1 MLDCL
6 NEEQLKPAID
16 TDGAILVTAGAGS
29 GKTRLLTERI
39 SYLIKDK
46 GINPYNILAITFT
59 NKATNEMKERILKAC
74 PTAGDLWI
82 STFHSMCARILRE
95 NIANLS
101 GFNRF
106 FTIYDTSD
114 KDKLIK
120 KIVTSLGFETDK
132 VKDYAHE
139 IDTAKNLGFDPD
151 EYYKLIEYKS
161 DAINIR
167 NVYAEYQAEL
177 RNNNALDF
185 DDLLVKTLELFKY
198 CPDVLKHYQARFKY
212 IHIDEFQDTNVV
224 QYKIA
229 KYLAGGHKNIF
240 VVGDEDQ
247 CIYGWRGANIENIMN
262 FRQDFLN
269 VKCYKLERNYRSTKN
284 VLNIANK
291 LIKNNSARIEK
302 VLWTENEEGELPVY
316 FTSYDEVK
324 EAEYVAGS
332 IYNLINRGVQPN
344 QISILF
350 RMSAL
355 SRLIEE
361 KLLSYNIP
369 YVVSGIFKFFERAE
383 IKNVLAYLRLTVNPK
398 DNESLKRIINFPK
411 RGIGNAS
418 VDKIEALAKEKGI
431 SMLDVVLNDY
441 AELPKA
447 LNEKLE
453 SLRYVYN
460 NLPDKSEGIYNFAD
474 EVVKL
479 AEINSAYN
487 KLEEEDADRLL
498 NISQL
503 MQSIKSFEAQNENC
517 ELSDYLESITLQSS
531 IDETDDE
538 TNSVSVSTIHAAKG
552 LEFDYVYIMGAEEGL
567 FPISRAL
574 DSQDE
579 IEEERRLMYV
589 AITRAKKRV
598 YITNTKSRFL
608 YHERSQTL
616 PSRFLKEMDL
626 IKKPEPAYGQ
636 SSYSESGYSTYSYNK
651 YGGNSYSGYGG
662 GYNSSNSWQGGANGY
677 SNKQSYGNYNKTT
690 TMHSYADETNNYA
703 SKTSANVSSNLQ
715 DLMVKKLNNQK
726 SKFDD
731 YTVGTQVL
739 HPKFGVGTI
748 INANLGGTSPDVT
761 INFGSFGNKTLSLS
775 MAPLQILKKS
785 Q

>member
-39 SYLIKDK
+39 SYLIKEK
-46 GINPYNILAITFT
+46 GVSPHNILAITFT

-74 PTAGDLWI
+74 PNAGDLWI
-82 STFHSMCARILRE
+82 STFHSMCAKILRE
-95 NIANLS
+95 NISNLD

-120 KIVTSLGFETDK
+120 KIVTSLGLETDK
-132 VKDYAHE
+132 VKDYASQ
-139 IDTAKNLGFDPD
+139 IDKAKNLGFNPD

-161 DAINIR
+161 DAQNIR

-177 RNNNALDF
+177 KNNNALDF
-185 DDLLVKTLELFKY
+185 DDLLVKTLELFKTSAN
-198 CPDVLKHYQARFKY
+198 VLKHYQARFKY
-212 IHIDEFQDTNVV
+212 IHIDEFQDTNLV

-229 KYLAGGHKNIF
+229 KFLAGEHKNIF

-247 CIYGWRGANIENIMN
+247 CIYGWRGANIENIVN

-269 VKCYKLERNYRSTKN
+269 VKCYKLEQNYRSTKN
-284 VLNIANK
+284 ILNIANK
-291 LIKNNSARIEK
+291 LIKNNTSRIEK
-302 VLWTENEEGELPVY
+302 VLWTENEEGENPVY
-316 FTSYDEVK
+316 FTAYDEVK

-332 IYNLINRGVQPN
+332 IYNLINRGIEPN
-344 QISILF
+344 QIAVLF

-418 VDKIEALAKEKGI
+418 IDKIEAIAKSNGI
-431 SMLDVVLNDY
+431 SMLEVVLNNY
-441 AELPKA
+441 SELPKA
-447 LNEKLE
+447 LNDKLDG
-453 SLRYVYN
+453 LRLVYN
-460 NLPDKSEGIYNFAD
+460 NLPEPTEGIYNFA
-474 EVVKL
+474 EEIVKL
-479 AEINSAYN
+479 ADIYSAYN
-487 KLEEEDADRLL
+487 KLEDEDADRLL

-503 MQSIKSFEAQNENC
+503 MQSIKSFEAQNPNC
-517 ELSDYLESITLQSS
+517 ELSDYLESITLQNSL
-531 IDETDDE
+531 DETDDE
-538 TNSVSVSTIHAAKG
+538 TNSVSVSTIHASKG

-574 DSQDE
+574 DSEQE

-589 AITRAKKRV
+589 AITRAKKQV
-598 YITNTKSRFL
+598 YLTNTKSRFL
-608 YHERSQTL
+608 YHDRSYAL
-616 PSRFLKEMDL
+616 ASRFISEMDL
-626 IKKPEPAYGQ
+626 ASKKPDVVNTWRQENNYGL
-636 SSYSESGYSTYSYNK
+636 SGYGKNYGGGFNNYNSNKQGSY
-651 YGGNSYSGYGG
+651 GNSYT
-662 GYNSSNSWQGGANGY
+662 
-677 SNKQSYGNYNKTT
+677 NYNKSTSINNYT
-690 TMHSYADETNNYA
+690 DDMNNYA
-703 SKTSANVSSNLQ
+703 NKTSENVSNNLQ

-726 SKFDD
+726 TNFSS

-748 INANLGGTSPDVT
+748 INANLTSNSPDVT
-761 INFGSFGNKTLSLS
+761 VDFGKFGNKTLSLS

-785 Q
+785 

>member
-39 SYLIKDK
+39 SYLINECKID
-46 GINPYNILAITFT
+46 PYNILAITFT
-59 NKATNEMKERILKAC
+59 NKATNEMKERILKFC
-74 PTAGDLWI
+74 PNAGLNLWI
-82 STFHSMCARILRE
+82 STFHSLCARILRD
-95 NIANLS
+95 NISNLE

-120 KIVTSLGFETDK
+120 KIVTNLGFDTDK
-132 VKDYAHE
+132 VKEFAHE
-139 IDTAKNLGFDPD
+139 IDNAKNLGFSPE
-151 EYYKLIEYKS
+151 EYYQIIEYKS
-161 DAINIR
+161 DALNIKQ
-167 NVYAEYQAEL
+167 VYAEYQAEL
-177 RNNNALDF
+177 KNNNALDF
-185 DDLLVKTLELFKY
+185 DDLLVKTLELFKT
-198 CPDVLKHYQARFKY
+198 CPNVLEHYQNRFRY
-212 IHIDEFQDTNVV
+212 IHIDEFQDTNLV
-224 QYKIA
+224 QYKLA
-229 KYLAGGHKNIF
+229 KMLAGKHKNIF

-284 VLNIANK
+284 ILNIANK
-291 LIKNNSARIEK
+291 LIKNNTSRIEK
-302 VLWTENEEGELPVY
+302 VLWTENEEGDKPVY
-316 FTSYDEVK
+316 FTAYDEVK

-332 IYNLINRGVQPN
+332 IYNLINRGIQPN
-344 QISILF
+344 QIAILF

-361 KLLSYNIP
+361 KLLSYNLP

-383 IKNVLAYLRLTVNPK
+383 IKNVLAYLRLTVNKK

-418 VDKIEALAKEKGI
+418 IDKIEAIAKEKGV
-431 SMLDVVLNDY
+431 SMLDVVMSQNSD
-441 AELPKA
+441 LPKA
-447 LNEKLE
+447 LNDKLY
-453 SLRYVYN
+453 SLREVYG
-460 NLPDKSEGIYNFAD
+460 NLTEKSDSIYDFA
-474 EVVKL
+474 EKVVKL
-479 AEINSAYN
+479 AGINGAYN
-487 KLEEEDADRLL
+487 KNDDEDADRLL

-503 MQSIKSFEAQNENC
+503 MQSIKSFENQNPNC

-531 IDETDDE
+531 VDETDDVQ
-538 TNSVSVSTIHAAKG
+538 NSVSVSTIHASKG

-574 DSQDE
+574 DNSDE

-589 AITRAKKRV
+589 AITRAKQKV
-598 YITNTKSRFL
+598 FITNTKSRYL
-608 YHERSQTL
+608 YHDRSYAM
-616 PSRFLKEMDL
+616 PSRFIAEMDL
-626 IKKPEPAYGQ
+626 AVKKPEQPSWGR
-636 SSYSESGYSTYSYNK
+636 SSYDLDGYSGGYSSGYSK
-651 YGGNSYSGYGG
+651 SGYGG
-662 GYNSSNSWQGGANGY
+662 GYSGY
-677 SNKQSYGNYNKTT
+677 SKSNMTNSYNSDNI
-690 TMHSYADETNNYA
+690 NNYA
-703 SKTSANVSSNLQ
+703 SKTYNYTTQQPKESVSSNLEN
-715 DLMVKKLNNQK
+715 LMVKKLGNQK
-726 SKFDD
+726 NNFSA

-748 INANLGGTSPDVT
+748 INANLDSQSPDVT
-761 INFGSFGNKTLSLS
+761 IDFGKFGNKTLSLS
-775 MAPLQILKKS
+775 FAPLQILKKNN
-785 Q
+785 

>member
-39 SYLIKDK
+39 SYLIDNCKVD
-46 GINPYNILAITFT
+46 PYNILAITFT
-59 NKATNEMKERILKAC
+59 NKATNEMKERILKFC
-74 PTAGDLWI
+74 PDAGANLWI
-82 STFHSMCARILRE
+82 STFHSLCARILRE
-95 NIANLS
+95 NISNLE

-106 FTIYDTSD
+106 FTIYDTTD

-120 KIVTSLGFETDK
+120 KIVTNLGFDADK
-132 VKDYAHE
+132 VKEFAHE
-139 IDTAKNLGFDPD
+139 IDKAKNMGFDPD

-167 NVYAEYQAEL
+167 QVYYEYQTEL
-177 RNNNALDF
+177 KNNNAVDF
-185 DDLLVKTLELFKY
+185 DDLLVKTLELFKT
-198 CPDVLKHYQARFKY
+198 CPNVLEYYQNRFKY
-212 IHIDEFQDTNVV
+212 IHIDEFQDTNLV
-224 QYKIA
+224 QYKLA
-229 KYLAGGHKNIF
+229 KMLAGKHKNIF

-284 VLNIANK
+284 ILSIANQ
-291 LIKNNSARIEK
+291 LIKNNTARIEK
-302 VLWTENEEGELPVY
+302 VLWTENGEGEKPVY
-316 FTSYDEVK
+316 FTAYDEVK
-324 EAEYVAGS
+324 EADYVAGS
-332 IYNLINRGVQPN
+332 IYNLINRGIEPK
-344 QISILF
+344 QIAILF

-418 VDKIEALAKEKGI
+418 VDKIDQLAKDKGI
-431 SMLDVVLNDY
+431 SMLEVVLNDY
-441 AELPKA
+441 SELPKA
-447 LNEKLE
+447 LNDKLE

-460 NLPDKSEGIYNFAD
+460 EIKNEDTKSVYYYAD
-474 EVVKL
+474 RVVKL
-479 AEINSAYN
+479 AEINLAYN
-487 KLEEEDADRLL
+487 KSDEEDADRLL

-503 MQSIKSFEAQNENC
+503 MQSIKSFEEQNPNC

-531 IDETDDE
+531 VDETDDAA
-538 TNSVSVSTIHAAKG
+538 NSVSISTIHAAKG

-574 DSQDE
+574 DSPGE
-579 IEEERRLMYV
+579 VEEERRLMYV
-589 AITRAKKRV
+589 AITRAKQKV
-598 YITNTKSRFL
+598 WITNTKSRYL
-608 YHERSQTL
+608 YHDRSYTMA
-616 PSRFLKEMDL
+616 SRFISEMGL
-626 IKKPEPAYGQ
+626 ETKKPEVQRFG
-636 SSYSESGYSTYSYNK
+636 SGYNE
-651 YGGNSYSGYGG
+651 YGG
-662 GYNSSNSWQGGANGY
+662 GYNEYSGYNYNKSSYNSGAGYGGY
-677 SNKQSYGNYNKTT
+677 SNKQSSYSNYNAN
-690 TMHSYADETNNYA
+690 SYQSTKSNNYA
-703 SKTSANVSSNLQ
+703 DSVNNYATKQPSETVSTNLQ
-715 DLMVKKLNNQK
+715 SLMVKKLGDQK
-726 SKFDD
+726 SKFSS

-748 INANLGGTSPDVT
+748 VSANLDSQSPDVT
-761 INFGSFGNKTLSLS
+761 IDFGKLGRKTLSLS
-775 MAPLQILKKS
+775 FAPLQILK
-785 Q
+785 

>member
-6 NEEQLKPAID
+6 NDEQLKPAID

-39 SYLIKDK
+39 SYLIKNK

-74 PTAGDLWI
+74 PNAGDLWI

-120 KIVTSLGFETDK
+120 KIVTSLGFDTDK

-198 CPDVLKHYQARFKY
+198 CPDVLKHYQSRFRY

-229 KYLAGGHKNIF
+229 KYLAGEHKNIF

-291 LIKNNSARIEK
+291 LIKNNTSRIEK

-344 QISILF
+344 QIAILF

-361 KLLSYNIP
+361 KLLSYNLP

-383 IKNVLAYLRLTVNPK
+383 IKNVLAYLRLAVNPK

-447 LNEKLE
+447 LNDKLE
-453 SLRYVYN
+453 SLRMVYN
-460 NLPDKSEGIYNFAD
+460 NLPDKSKGIYNFAD

-479 AEINSAYN
+479 ADINSAYN
-487 KLEEEDADRLL
+487 KLEDEDADRLL

-616 PSRFLKEMDL
+616 ASRFISEMDL
-626 IKKPEPAYGQ
+626 VKKVEPSNSYAQ
-636 SSYSESGYSTYSYNK
+636 SSYSGYGYNN
-651 YGGNSYSGYGG
+651 YGGGNSYSSYGG
-662 GYNSSNSWQGGANGY
+662 YSSANKWQGGAN
-677 SNKQSYGNYNKTT
+677 SYGNKQTYNNYNKSATT
-690 TMHSYADETNNYA
+690 YNYADETNNYA

-726 SKFDD
+726 SNFDD

-748 INANLGGTSPDVT
+748 INANLGSSSPDVT